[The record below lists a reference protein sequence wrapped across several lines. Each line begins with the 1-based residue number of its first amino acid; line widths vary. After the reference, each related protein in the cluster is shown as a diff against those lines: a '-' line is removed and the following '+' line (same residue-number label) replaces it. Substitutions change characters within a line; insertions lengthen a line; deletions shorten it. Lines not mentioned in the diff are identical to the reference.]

1 MSDSPLW
8 HMSNSSTTDPLHGND
23 GAASS
28 SRQAREMMGSG
39 DYQVFSMTVMQMSS
53 TFCSM

>member
-1 MSDSPLW
+1 MSNSPLW
-8 HMSNSSTTDPLHGND
+8 HMSNSSTTDLLHGKE

-28 SRQAREMMGSG
+28 SRQAREVMGLG
-39 DYQVFSMTVMQMSS
+39 EYQVFSMTVMQISS